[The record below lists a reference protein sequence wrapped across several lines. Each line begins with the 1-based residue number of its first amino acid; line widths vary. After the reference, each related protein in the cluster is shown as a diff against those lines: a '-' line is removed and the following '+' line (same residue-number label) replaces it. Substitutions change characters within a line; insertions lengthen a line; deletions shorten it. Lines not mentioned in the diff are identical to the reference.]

1 MSVYQIDIE
10 KSFSPTTGT
19 TVYWTNVYHVDVTD
33 SAAAVTAG
41 NSIVTL
47 EKTIH
52 STLTTFTKMRTRQA
66 GIPGAPGVI
75 TPLTGAG
82 GRTTTGPLPLFNV
95 FRIDFG
101 VSGGRPS
108 RKYIRGPL
116 AGADNSSGAVS
127 SGTITTIMNSYA
139 TPLLNMN
146 VLCDPQGQAFV
157 NAVVHP
163 YVGMRQLRRGSK
175 RKVTPVI

>member
-1 MSVYQIDIE
+1 
-10 KSFSPTTGT
+10 
-19 TVYWTNVYHVDVTD
+19 
-33 SAAAVTAG
+33 
-41 NSIVTL
+41 VTL

-52 STLTTFTKMRTRQA
+52 ASTVSFTKMRTRQA
-66 GIPGAPGVI
+66 GTTGNTGTI

-82 GRTTTGPLPLFNV
+82 GRSVTAPMPLFNV

-116 AGADNSSGAVS
+116 NSTDNTSGAVT
-127 SGTITTIMNSYA
+127 GTTITLLQNSYI

-157 NAVVHP
+157 NGTAWP
-163 YVGMRQLRRGSK
+163 FVGMRQLRRGSK
-175 RKVTPVI
+175 RKTTPVI